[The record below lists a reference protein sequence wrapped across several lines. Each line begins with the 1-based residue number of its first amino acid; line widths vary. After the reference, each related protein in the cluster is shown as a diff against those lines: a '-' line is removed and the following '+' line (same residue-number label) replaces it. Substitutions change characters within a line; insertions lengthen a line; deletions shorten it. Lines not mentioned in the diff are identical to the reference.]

1 MDFIKN
7 IYKSIDTEKNFMYR
21 KNNQNKEE
29 TKDEQQ
35 VRMNNCTF
43 YYFSFQGYYFY
54 PDYFVAMNHRQKLMS
69 L

>member
-21 KNNQNKEE
+21 KNIKGE
-29 TKDEQQ
+29 TKMTTSK
-35 VRMNNCTF
+35 MNNCTF

-54 PDYFVAMNHRQKLMS
+54 PDYFCCNESSPKLMS

>member
-21 KNNQNKEE
+21 KNIKTRRNKM
-29 TKDEQQ
+29 TTSK
-35 VRMNNCTF
+35 MNNCTF

-54 PDYFVAMNHRQKLMS
+54 PDYFCCNESSPKLMS